1 MGGISALFPVAVL
14 ELVTVRVRQQSFRK
28 MKRGDTMTRKEI
40 LHNAIICI
48 RVQVAEINR
57 RKCDGENCKFLID
70 RLRHDI
76 DFMSTIGLIGLK
88 ERLLKEIV
96 NRMLK

>member
-1 MGGISALFPVAVL
+1 
-14 ELVTVRVRQQSFRK
+14 
-28 MKRGDTMTRKEI
+28 MTRKEI

-48 RVQVAEINR
+48 RAQVAEINR
-57 RKCDGENCKFLID
+57 RKAKGENCKFLID

-76 DFMSTIGLIGLK
+76 EFMGAIGLIGSK

-96 NRMLK
+96 NRMVK

>member
-1 MGGISALFPVAVL
+1 
-14 ELVTVRVRQQSFRK
+14 
-28 MKRGDTMTRKEI
+28 MTRKEI

-48 RVQVAEINR
+48 RAQVAEINR
-57 RKCDGENCKFLID
+57 RKSDGENCKFLID

-76 DFMSTIGLIGLK
+76 EFISTIGLIGSK

-96 NRMLK
+96 NRMVK

>member
-1 MGGISALFPVAVL
+1 
-14 ELVTVRVRQQSFRK
+14 
-28 MKRGDTMTRKEI
+28 MTKKEI

-48 RVQVAEINR
+48 RVQIAEINS
-57 RKCDGENCKFLID
+57 RKSDGENCKYLID

-76 DFMSTIGLIGLK
+76 EFISTIGLIGSK

>member
-1 MGGISALFPVAVL
+1 
-14 ELVTVRVRQQSFRK
+14 
-28 MKRGDTMTRKEI
+28 MTRKEI

-48 RVQVAEINR
+48 RVQVTEINR
-57 RKCDGENCKFLID
+57 RKAKGENCKFLID

-76 DFMSTIGLIGLK
+76 GFMGTIGLIGSK

-96 NRMLK
+96 NRMVK